1 MSETALDIW
10 IPDGYMTMPLSSI
23 EERIGVVQ
31 GLVDGMVPS
40 PATSLAHAVLP
51 AAATLLTELAKRDA
65 RYCGIGRHTSS
76 TGGLVTSCLTV
87 CVYETD
93 GEQTNPRLAL
103 TNLVESRLE
112 SGDELGE
119 IELTDV
125 DGRPMLFSE
134 RITELPA
141 PEIPA
146 QPYTSDTTAT
156 YQLEA
161 VVPSSDGSA
170 IAAVE
175 MSTAYVDYGPEF
187 RRMIVDMARS
197 VRFRPSDHPTARP
210 SSLDL

>member
-10 IPDGYMTMPLSSI
+10 IPDGYMEMPLSGI

-31 GLVDGMVPS
+31 DLVDEMP
-40 PATSLAHAVLP
+40 PAPIVSMAHALLP
-51 AAATLLTELAKRDA
+51 AAAALLTELAQRDA
-65 RYCGIGRHTSS
+65 RYCGIGRHLSS
-76 TGGLVTSCLTV
+76 AGGLVTSCLTV
-87 CVYETD
+87 CVYEND
-93 GEQTNPRLAL
+93 GEKTNPRLAL
-103 TNLVESRLE
+103 THLVESRLE
-112 SGDELGE
+112 SGDDLGE
-119 IELTDV
+119 IELTDI

-134 RITELPA
+134 RITELPT
-141 PEIPA
+141 PEMPA

-175 MSTAYVDYGPEF
+175 MSTAYLDHGPEF
-187 RRMIVDMARS
+187 RKMIVDMARS
-197 VRFRPSDHPTARP
+197 VAFRPSDHPTARP